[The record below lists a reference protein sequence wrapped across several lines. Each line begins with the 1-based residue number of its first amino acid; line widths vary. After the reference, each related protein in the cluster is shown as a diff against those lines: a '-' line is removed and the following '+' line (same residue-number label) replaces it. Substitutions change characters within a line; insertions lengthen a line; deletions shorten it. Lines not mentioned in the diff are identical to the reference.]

1 MKAIILNKPGSFSLI
16 EKDIP
21 GIINKND
28 ALLKVLKIGVCG
40 TDLHAFS
47 GNQPFFTYPRILGH
61 ELAVEVIEIGEN
73 VKNVK
78 VGDKCTVLPYRNPHA
93 DQAVL
98 RGKPNCGE
106 HLTVM
111 GVHEDGGMQQ
121 YITYPSS
128 QLYSFKNI
136 DTDSLALIEL
146 LAIGCHAVERGRL
159 QKEDIVLVV
168 GAGPIGLSTALFAKL
183 SGARVVLMDTN
194 HERLTF
200 CCEHLKLS
208 ETIIAKEDSAKQI
221 RELLHGN
228 WPTIIFDTTGN
239 KHSMNQTFHY
249 AASGG
254 TIIFVGL
261 FTGDITFHDPLF
273 HKKELTLKA
282 TRAALSNDFLRIGK
296 LIEEGT
302 IDPSFM
308 ITHRLPFQS
317 VPELFSTLTDPK
329 KQVMKAIID
338 MNIIE

>member
-1 MKAIILNKPGSFSLI
+1 MKAILLNEHGSFSLI
-16 EKDIP
+16 EKDVPKLISE
-21 GIINKND
+21 ND
-28 ALLKVLKIGVCG
+28 ALFKVLKIGVCG

-61 ELAVEVIEIGEN
+61 ELAVEVIEIGKN

-78 VGDKCTVLPYRNPHA
+78 VGDKCTVLPYRNPHP

-106 HLTVM
+106 HLTVL
-111 GVHEDGGMQQ
+111 GVHEDGGMQE
-121 YITYPSS
+121 YITYPAS

-136 DTDSLALIEL
+136 DTDNLALIEP
-146 LAIGCHAVERGRL
+146 LAIGCHAVERATI

-168 GAGPIGLSTALFAKL
+168 GAGPIGLATALFAQL
-183 SGARVVLMDTN
+183 SGARVLMMDLN
-194 HERLTF
+194 KERLSF
-200 CCEHLKLS
+200 CSEHLKLS
-208 ETIIAKEDSAKQI
+208 ETIIAKEDSKEQI
-221 RELLHGN
+221 HDLLHGD
-228 WPTIIFDTTGN
+228 WPTIILDATGN
-239 KHSMNQTFHY
+239 KHSMNQTFQY

-261 FTGDITFHDPLF
+261 FTGEVTFQDPLF

-329 KQVMKAIID
+329 NQVMKAIID
-338 MNIIE
+338 MDIIE

>member
-16 EKDIP
+16 EKDVP
-21 GIINKND
+21 KIISKD
-28 ALLKVLKIGVCG
+28 DVLLKVLKIGVCG

-47 GNQPFFTYPRILGH
+47 GNQPFFSYPRILGH

-106 HLTVM
+106 HLTVL

-121 YITYPSS
+121 YITYPAS

-136 DTDSLALIEL
+136 NTDNLALIEP
-146 LAIGCHAVERGRL
+146 LAIGCHAVERARIK
-159 QKEDIVLVV
+159 KEDIVLVI
-168 GAGPIGLSTALFAKL
+168 GAGPIGLATVLFAEL
-183 SGARVVLMDTN
+183 SGARVLLMDLN
-194 HERLTF
+194 KERLTF
-200 CCEHLKLS
+200 CCNHLKLS
-208 ETIIAKEDSAKQI
+208 ETIIAKENSKEQI
-221 RELLHGN
+221 RELLDGD
-228 WPTIIFDTTGN
+228 WPTIILDATGN
-239 KHSMNQTFHY
+239 KHSMNQTFQY

-254 TIIFVGL
+254 TIVFVGL
-261 FTGDITFHDPLF
+261 FTGDVTFQDPLF

-282 TRAALSNDFLRIGK
+282 TRAALSHDFLRIGK
-296 LIEEGT
+296 LIEEGN

-308 ITHRLPFQS
+308 ITHRLSFQS
-317 VPELFSTLTDPK
+317 VPELFSTLTVPENH
-329 KQVMKAIID
+329 VMKAIID
-338 MNIIE
+338 MDLLE

>member
-1 MKAIILNKPGSFSLI
+1 MKAIILNEPGSFSLI
-16 EKDIP
+16 EKDVPKLISED
-21 GIINKND
+21 D

-61 ELAVEVIEIGEN
+61 ELAVEVIEIGKN

-78 VGDKCTVLPYRNPHA
+78 VGDRCTVLPYRNPHT

-106 HLTVM
+106 HLTVL

-121 YITYPSS
+121 YITYPAS

-136 DTDSLALIEL
+136 DTDMLALIEP
-146 LAIGCHAVERGRL
+146 LAIGCHAVERGRI
-159 QKEDIVLVV
+159 QKEDIVLVI
-168 GAGPIGLSTALFAKL
+168 GAGPIGLATSMFAQL
-183 SGARVVLMDTN
+183 SGARVLLMDLN
-194 HERLTF
+194 KERLTF
-200 CCEHLKLS
+200 CCNHLKLS
-208 ETIIAKEDSAKQI
+208 ETIIAKENSNEQI
-221 RELLHGN
+221 RGILNGD
-228 WPTIIFDTTGN
+228 WPTIILDATGN
-239 KHSMNQTFHY
+239 KHSMNQTFQY

-254 TIIFVGL
+254 TIVFVGL
-261 FTGDITFHDPLF
+261 FTGDVTFHDPLF

-308 ITHRLPFQS
+308 ITHRLSFQS
-317 VPELFSTLTDPK
+317 VPELFPTLTDPK
-329 KQVMKAIID
+329 NQVMKAIID
-338 MNIIE
+338 MDIIE

>member
-1 MKAIILNKPGSFSLI
+1 MKAIILNEPGSFSLI
-16 EKDIP
+16 EKDVPKLISDD
-21 GIINKND
+21 D

-47 GNQPFFTYPRILGH
+47 GNQPFFSYPRILGH
-61 ELAVEVIEIGEN
+61 ELAVEIIEIGKN

-78 VGDKCTVLPYRNPHA
+78 VGDKCTVLPYRNPLA

-106 HLTVM
+106 HLTVL

-121 YITYPSS
+121 YFTYPAS
-128 QLYSFKNI
+128 QLYSFDNVDI
-136 DTDSLALIEL
+136 DNLALIEP
-146 LAIGCHAVERGRL
+146 LAIGCHAVERGRI
-159 QKEDIVLVV
+159 QKEDIVLVI
-168 GAGPIGLSTALFAKL
+168 GAGPIGLATALFAQL
-183 SGARVVLMDTN
+183 SGARVLMMDLN
-194 HERLTF
+194 KERLSF

-208 ETIIAKEDSAKQI
+208 ETIIANEDSKEQI
-221 RELLHGN
+221 RELLNGD
-228 WPTIIFDTTGN
+228 WPTIILDATGN
-239 KHSMNQTFHY
+239 KHSMNQTFQY

-261 FTGDITFHDPLF
+261 FTGEVTFHDPLF

-296 LIEEGT
+296 LIQEGT

-308 ITHRLPFQS
+308 ITHRLSFEC
-317 VPELFSTLTDPK
+317 VPKTFSSLTDPDK
-329 KQVMKAIID
+329 HVMKAIID
-338 MNIIE
+338 MDN